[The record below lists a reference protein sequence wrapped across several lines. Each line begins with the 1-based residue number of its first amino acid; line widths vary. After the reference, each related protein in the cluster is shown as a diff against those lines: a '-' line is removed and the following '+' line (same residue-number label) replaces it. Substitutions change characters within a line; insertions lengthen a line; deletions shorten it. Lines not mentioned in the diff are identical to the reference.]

1 MAHGWPPDRVH
12 VKAMELEHAPGRQDV
27 VAAAMGADLS
37 PGISIVGQESPV
49 EGTGLQQEHPG
60 RRFLLLDSLGIV
72 PKPLAGAPS
81 LSRYHPA

>member
-1 MAHGWPPDRVH
+1 MAHCWPPNLVH
-12 VKAMELEHAPGRQDV
+12 VMAMELEHAQAWQGV
-27 VAAAMGADLS
+27 VAAGMGADLS
-37 PGISIVGQESPV
+37 LGISVMGQDNPAS
-49 EGTGLQQEHPG
+49 GTGLQQEHPG

>member
-1 MAHGWPPDRVH
+1 M
-12 VKAMELEHAPGRQDV
+12 AMELEHAPAWQGV
-27 VAAAMGADLS
+27 VAAGMGADLS
-37 PGISIVGQESPV
+37 LEISVMGQDNPAS
-49 EGTGLQQEHPG
+49 GTGLQQEHPG

>member
-1 MAHGWPPDRVH
+1 MAHCWPPNLVH
-12 VKAMELEHAPGRQDV
+12 VMAMELEHAPAWQGV
-27 VAAAMGADLS
+27 VAAGMGADLS
-37 PGISIVGQESPV
+37 LGISVMGQDNPAS
-49 EGTGLQQEHPG
+49 GTGLQQEHPS

>member
-1 MAHGWPPDRVH
+1 MAHGWPPNLVH
-12 VKAMELEHAPGRQDV
+12 VMAMELEHAPGWQGV
-27 VAAAMGADLS
+27 VAAGMGDDLS
-37 PGISIVGQESPV
+37 LGISVMGLDDPAS
-49 EGTGLQQEHPG
+49 GTGLQQEHPG